1 MILLL
6 ALFAALQATPAGR
19 ARPTPPPKP
28 GPIVRKA
35 VDVDEAPTKDER
47 LELEGGIQAP
57 AQPESKSTS
66 TFTRTP
72 RSTPVVPPR
81 AASHSGTRL
90 DAIVAV
96 RGMEENTVSGIG
108 IVTGLAGT
116 GDSAEAARR
125 LLANLLYTRNIQLDA
140 QQLSSKNLA
149 VVAIEAQIPAGVE
162 PGRRL
167 DATISAIG
175 DCASLQGGVL
185 SMCELTDLSGM
196 VVYATASGPIS
207 VGGFAEGGEGASAKK
222 NHTTTATLV
231 QGAKIEREV
240 PTSIVNEQGFV
251 HLDLL
256 PGRDSFANCAR
267 VVEAINTLY
276 PASAEAAFDGKS
288 VRVALPLDL
297 APSQGAMFLD
307 TVLRREIQSDDR
319 PRVLVNE
326 RTGVIVMGGDVR
338 LRPGAIAQ
346 GSLTVTI
353 AESPVASQPGPFSG
367 GTTQV
372 LPRTDVAVEEE
383 NNALVAIPVA
393 ATLQEVVDVLNVLG
407 TTPRDLIGILQAMSQ
422 AGLLEAEIRRM

>member
-6 ALFAALQATPAGR
+6 AFLAALQQEPAGR
-19 ARPTPPPKP
+19 ARPTPLPR
-28 GPIVRKA
+28 GPIARPST
-35 VDVDEAPTKDER
+35 DSEPAPAQDER

-57 AQPESKSTS
+57 AQPDSKSTS
-66 TFTRTP
+66 TVTRTP
-72 RSTPVVPPR
+72 RSTPVVPSR
-81 AASHSGTRL
+81 ALSNSGTRL

-125 LLANLLYTRNIQLDA
+125 LLANLLYTRNIRLDA

-149 VVAIEAQIPAGVE
+149 VVAVEAQIPAGVE

-175 DCASLQGGVL
+175 DSASLQGGIL
-185 SMCELTDLSGM
+185 AMCELTDLSGM
-196 VVYATASGPIS
+196 VVYATASGPVS

-276 PASAEAAFDGKS
+276 PQSAEAAFDGKS

-353 AESPVASQPGPFSG
+353 AETPVASQPGPFSG

-372 LPRTDVAVEEE
+372 LPRTDVNVEEE
-383 NNALVAIPVA
+383 DNALVAIPSA